1 MANAAERKH
10 ELTGDPAWRRFTL
23 TFLLVL
29 GGGLAILYALIIAID
44 PYDTGRF
51 PTFMP
56 VGVSDENQQT
66 ASASNGRNPMFDAA
80 VFGNSHG
87 MLLSPVR
94 LSKLTGL
101 SFVQM
106 TSPGS
111 GPREQMIL
119 MRWFMRHHANIKAFV
134 ITADQTWCT
143 HDPALP
149 MLYQFPPWL
158 YAESDLDYL
167 AHMLNTRSL
176 NTAYRRVL
184 IALGY
189 VKPTNPD
196 GYWDYELGRTWSFRP
211 QPPAAGGTL
220 APILAPDLNRAFPAL
235 DALDKVVAAL
245 PPDTPVVV
253 VMPPQ
258 FYTLLPPAGSR
269 EAAEF
274 AACKAEIA
282 ARIRR
287 RERSGF
293 FDYLNDTPAARN
305 PENFMDPEHYRVNV
319 AREIEA
325 DIAGVIAG
333 ESARPARALAH

>member
-1 MANAAERKH
+1 MARAVERKDQVI
-10 ELTGDPAWRRFTL
+10 GDAAWRRFTL

-29 GGGLAILYALIIAID
+29 GGGLAILYALIIVID

-66 ASASNGRNPMFDAA
+66 ASASNGRNPIFNAA

-87 MLLSPVR
+87 MLLSPAR

-119 MRWFMRHHANIKAFV
+119 MRWFMRHHDQIKAFV

-143 HDPALP
+143 HDPAIP

-158 YAESDLDYL
+158 YAESNLEYL

-211 QPPAAGGTL
+211 ERPPGGTL
-220 APILAPDLNRAFPAL
+220 APILSSDINRSFPAL
-235 DALDKVVAAL
+235 DALDAILAKL
-245 PPDTPVVV
+245 SPDTPVIV

-258 FYTLLPPAGSR
+258 FYTLLPPPGSQ
-269 EAAEF
+269 EEAEF
-274 AACKAEIA
+274 TACKADIA
-282 ARIRR
+282 ARVRA
-287 RERSGF
+287 RERTGF
-293 FDYLNDTPAARN
+293 FDYLNDMPAARN
-305 PENFMDPEHYRVNV
+305 PENFMDPEHYRANI

-333 ESARPARALAH
+333 ESPRPARVLAH

>member
-1 MANAAERKH
+1 MTASVERKD
-10 ELTGDPAWRRFTL
+10 EPVSDATWRRFVL
-23 TFLLVL
+23 TFLAVL
-29 GGGLAILYALIIAID
+29 LGGLAVLFALIIVID

-66 ASASNGRNPMFDAA
+66 ASASNGRNPIFDAA

-87 MLLSPVR
+87 MLLSPAR
-94 LSKLTGL
+94 LDKLTGL

-119 MRWFMRHHANIKAFV
+119 MSWFMRHHTQIKAFV

-143 HDPALP
+143 HDPAIP

-158 YAESDLDYL
+158 YAESHLEYL

-196 GYWDYELGRTWSFRP
+196 GYWDYELDRTWSFRP
-211 QPPAAGGTL
+211 ERPAGGTL
-220 APILAPDLNRAFPAL
+220 APILSSDINRSFPAL
-235 DALDKVVAAL
+235 DALDAILAKLAR
-245 PPDTPVVV
+245 DTPVIV

-258 FYTLLPPAGSR
+258 FYTLLAPPGSH

-274 AACKAEIA
+274 AACKADIA
-282 ARIRR
+282 ARVRS

-305 PENFMDPEHYRVNV
+305 PENFMDPEHYRADI

-333 ESARPARALAH
+333 ESPRPARALAR

>member
-1 MANAAERKH
+1 LASGIERKDDSI
-10 ELTGDPAWRRFTL
+10 GNAAWRRFVR
-23 TFLLVL
+23 TFLAVL
-29 GGGLAILYALIIAID
+29 LGGLAVLYALIIAID

-66 ASASNGRNPMFDAA
+66 ASASNGRNPIFDAA

-94 LSKLTGL
+94 LGELTGL

-119 MRWFMRHHANIKAFV
+119 MRWFMRHHRQIKALV

-143 HDPALP
+143 HDPAIP

-158 YAESDLDYL
+158 YAESNLEYL

-189 VKPTNPD
+189 IKPTNPD
-196 GYWDYELGRTWSFRP
+196 GYWDYEVGRTWSFRP
-211 QPPAAGGTL
+211 ERPAGGTL
-220 APILAPDLNRAFPAL
+220 APILSSDVNRSYPAL
-235 DALDKVVAAL
+235 DALDQILAKL
-245 PPDTPVVV
+245 PPKTPVVV

-258 FYTLLPPAGSR
+258 FYTLLPPVGSQ

-282 ARIRR
+282 TRIRA

-305 PENFMDPEHYRVNV
+305 PENFMDPEHYRANI

-325 DIAGVIAG
+325 DIAGVISP
-333 ESARPARALAH
+333 ENPRPARAMVR